1 MSEMA
6 KPGITAPACIM
17 LEVSV
22 GKLPHTI
29 DLVMKNTF
37 CVLPVIENN
46 SKATEINQYLDF
58 FSSFLP
64 HYSTVVSCLCCL
76 FSNSMTYLNVQRLT
90 RPQKAAFIVTH
101 AHEIV
106 VWNTSLHLFPGPDIK
121 ATLAIHPHFEKL
133 RGIWETATPHAKM
146 TARTHRLLKALG
158 LLQWITFIYFHYTIK
173 QQETINFSHRTTSRT
188 HKAKVVT

>member
-58 FSSFLP
+58 FFFIFATLFNCCFLP
-64 HYSTVVSCLCCL
+64 LL
-76 FSNSMTYLNVQRLT
+76 FIFQFY
-90 RPQKAAFIVTH
+90 
-101 AHEIV
+101 
-106 VWNTSLHLFPGPDIK
+106 DI
-121 ATLAIHPHFEKL
+121 
-133 RGIWETATPHAKM
+133 
-146 TARTHRLLKALG
+146 
-158 LLQWITFIYFHYTIK
+158 
-173 QQETINFSHRTTSRT
+173 S
-188 HKAKVVT
+188 

>member
-1 MSEMA
+1 MA

-58 FSSFLP
+58 FLHFCHTIQLLFLAF
-64 HYSTVVSCLCCL
+64 VV
-76 FSNSMTYLNVQRLT
+76 Y
-90 RPQKAAFIVTH
+90 
-101 AHEIV
+101 
-106 VWNTSLHLFPGPDIK
+106 FPI
-121 ATLAIHPHFEKL
+121 L
-133 RGIWETATPHAKM
+133 
-146 TARTHRLLKALG
+146 
-158 LLQWITFIYFHYTIK
+158 
-173 QQETINFSHRTTSRT
+173 
-188 HKAKVVT
+188 